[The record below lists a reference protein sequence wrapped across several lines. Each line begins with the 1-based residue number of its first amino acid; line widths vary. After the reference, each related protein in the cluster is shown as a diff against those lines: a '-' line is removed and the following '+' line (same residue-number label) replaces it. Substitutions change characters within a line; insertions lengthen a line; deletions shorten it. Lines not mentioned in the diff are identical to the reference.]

1 MVGYLTPELVEL
13 SPSEVKLC
21 EAHADALERAGIR
34 LSVFGATTVAINGL
48 PARLKNPDASGL
60 VRDVVAILE
69 RKGRS
74 PEVADVLEAARCRE
88 HRLVARDGI
97 PDGEFRIEDAVF
109 AEKSES

>member
-1 MVGYLTPELVEL
+1 MQGYLTPELVEL

-60 VRDVVAILE
+60 VRDVVAILANW
-69 RKGRS
+69 GPCDGC
-74 PEVADVLEAARCRE
+74 PEDVDGDGAVTFLD
-88 HRLVARDGI
+88 LVAVLVNYG
-97 PDGEFRIEDAVF
+97 
-109 AEKSES
+109 S